1 MLFIHQQIQSFL
13 HLGGCKEYSTMAK
26 PKLPKKNNSVKETLP
41 TSPSSSPDTISETKA
56 VAAPVVEQMAEPQK
70 AEPQKAEPQKKEARK
85 TVRKPEIVKTEPRTN
100 LVPIN
105 LEDEIRRLA
114 YLLSERRGF
123 APGHD
128 AEDWLAAEREVR
140 QRYHQQSA

>member
-1 MLFIHQQIQSFL
+1 
-13 HLGGCKEYSTMAK
+13 MAK
-26 PKLPKKNNSVKETLP
+26 PRVPKKTNGDAGVQTGQPASTSMTAAETNAASNP
-41 TSPSSSPDTISETKA
+41 ETK
-56 VAAPVVEQMAEPQK
+56 K
-70 AEPQKAEPQKKEARK
+70 S
-85 TVRKPEIVKTEPRTN
+85 RKPAIVKTDGRAN

-123 APGHD
+123 EPGHET
-128 AEDWLAAEREVR
+128 EDWLAAEHEIR

>member
-1 MLFIHQQIQSFL
+1 MS
-13 HLGGCKEYSTMAK
+13 K
-26 PKLPKKNNSVKETLP
+26 PKLPKKTNGVKETAATYNVPL
-41 TSPSSSPDTISETKA
+41 TNETLA
-56 VAAPVVEQMAEPQK
+56 ATENVAAPIVKTQTAEAQK
-70 AEPQKAEPQKKEARK
+70 PVARK
-85 TVRKPEIVKTEPRTN
+85 TARKPEIVKTEPRTN

-123 APGHD
+123 EPGHD

>member
-1 MLFIHQQIQSFL
+1 MS
-13 HLGGCKEYSTMAK
+13 K
-26 PKLPKKNNSVKETLP
+26 PKLPKKTNGVKETAATNNSLSL
-41 TSPSSSPDTISETKA
+41 TNETLA
-56 VAAPVVEQMAEPQK
+56 TTENVAAPIVETQTSEAPK
-70 AEPQKAEPQKKEARK
+70 PPARK
-85 TVRKPEIVKTEPRTN
+85 IARKPEIVKTEPRGN
-100 LVPIN
+100 VVPIN

-123 APGHD
+123 EPGHD